1 MSNKD
6 LELGQ
11 MLFASNTQTRT
22 APDFIE
28 DGLRL
33 IAKAVKDKTG
43 RKGSGSGGLLT
54 DNYGEPEFENSI
66 FAMRS
71 YCWCDGDLHTD
82 GCPPNFEHYP
92 SGLAVSWYK
101 HARRGVTI
109 NRHITSPQWLD
120 VVQECLKSLNPTGD
134 KLSPS
139 EETTKGDK

>member
-11 MLFASNTQTRT
+11 MLSAPNTQTLT

-33 IAKAVKDKTG
+33 IAEAVKDKTG
-43 RKGSGSGGLLT
+43 RKDNGFWGLLT
-54 DNYGEPEFENSI
+54 DNSGKPEFENSV

-71 YCWCDGDLHTD
+71 YCWCDGGLHPD

-109 NRHITSPQWLD
+109 NRHITSTQWLD
-120 VVQECLKSLNPTGD
+120 VVQGCLESLSPTSD
-134 KLSPS
+134 KLSPV
-139 EETTKGDK
+139 EETPKGDK